1 MKFLIFNIVV
11 IGALGLLFVE
21 SDKAVVGTLAPLK
34 ALKTTVKHKADDI
47 YNHLT
52 TQKPSGTTG
61 LSQST
66 AGRMLGAEKKPNIEQ
81 KLVVPDADLQTL
93 QTAQVEQKTVAQKVT
108 ADANLKAP
116 QTTQIK
122 QKTVPQNV
130 TATKTGNVTADVT
143 SEMQAKPIQLA
154 DATSSDAAKR
164 RLEIFKIVK
173 DQSPAKINQD
183 SEKKLI
189 LMSPTDRRKELY
201 KLAEEMELFHVQTL
215 AN

>member
-66 AGRMLGAEKKPNIEQ
+66 AGRMLGAEKKPNIGQ
-81 KLVVPDADLQTL
+81 KLVVPDADL

-130 TATKTGNVTADVT
+130 TATKIGNVTADLT

>member
-1 MKFLIFNIVV
+1 
-11 IGALGLLFVE
+11 
-21 SDKAVVGTLAPLK
+21 
-34 ALKTTVKHKADDI
+34 
-47 YNHLT
+47 
-52 TQKPSGTTG
+52 
-61 LSQST
+61 
-66 AGRMLGAEKKPNIEQ
+66 MLGAEKKPNIEQ
-81 KLVVPDADLQTL
+81 KLVVPDADL

-130 TATKTGNVTADVT
+130 TATKIGNVTADLT